1 MSNSKN
7 LHDVVCLNDLRIK
20 PLRSGFQV
28 QTPLALVLVLLCE
41 PVFAFNSTWFPTEA
55 DYRNTFLSLL
65 LFMVVSFSM
74 AYLGKLVRTAGNDV

>member
-1 MSNSKN
+1 
-7 LHDVVCLNDLRIK
+7 
-20 PLRSGFQV
+20 
-28 QTPLALVLVLLCE
+28 VLLCE